1 MASSK
6 SGATLRPAY
15 LHDHSL
21 LSDFLGFAI
30 ESILPQAAGSCIMAA
45 VWPMLVGAK
54 GTNSADGI
62 GDADDAGNAGS
73 HSDACG
79 AALS

>member
-1 MASSK
+1 
-6 SGATLRPAY
+6 
-15 LHDHSL
+15 
-21 LSDFLGFAI
+21 
-30 ESILPQAAGSCIMAA
+30 MAA